1 MELFVTILCSLS
13 GALVGTVV
21 GILLMFRR
29 IRQPTAEA
37 ELATLKGK
45 LKSTEA
51 SLAGKTADLENLRK
65 QLVERDLSIQWNEE
79 ALRENQLH
87 LNAAV
92 AERAAIEQKIRE
104 LTIQAEA
111 VTEQR
116 AQLEARVKEEKDRS
130 AEILNQHVTSYEA
143 QLEVERRQVHEL
155 TEQVTRLTAEA
166 AELRDCW
173 EQEKLHRSSLETQ
186 LGAEAEHMQEL
197 TAQIQELQSERSQ
210 FDLRLQEERQSAT
223 KGMELLLMAQENLA
237 RVFKSRG
244 VDPQNGNNGHGPL
257 EAAAAMVETPGEGVG
272 ELRPA

>member
-1 MELFVTILCSLS
+1 
-13 GALVGTVV
+13 V

-45 LKSTEA
+45 LKSSEA

-79 ALRENQLH
+79 ALRENQQH

-92 AERAAIEQKIRE
+92 AELTQAEQRARE

-111 VTEQR
+111 LTEQR
-116 AQLEARVKEEKDRS
+116 AQLEARVKEEKDRG
-130 AEILNQHVTSYEA
+130 AETLNQHVTSYEA
-143 QLEVERRQVHEL
+143 QLDVERRQVHEL
-155 TEQVTRLTAEA
+155 TEQVARLTAEA
-166 AELRDCW
+166 TEVRGCS
-173 EQEKLHRSSLETQ
+173 EQEKLYRSSLEAQ
-186 LGAEAEHMQEL
+186 LGAERQRTLEL
-197 TAQIQELQSERSQ
+197 TTQIQELQSERSQ

-244 VDPQNGNNGHGPL
+244 VDAQNGTNGHGPL

>member
-143 QLEVERRQVHEL
+143 QLDVERRQVHEL

-173 EQEKLHRSSLETQ
+173 EQEKLHRSSLETK

-244 VDPQNGNNGHGPL
+244 VDAQNGTNGHGPL
-257 EAAAAMVETPGEGVG
+257 EAAAAMVETPVEGVG

>member
-143 QLEVERRQVHEL
+143 QLDVERRQVHEL

-244 VDPQNGNNGHGPL
+244 VDAQNGNNGHGPL